1 MTKALYRKYR
11 PKSLAEVVGQEQVT
25 TPLIS
30 SLKQD
35 KISHAYLFIGP
46 RGTGKTSVARI
57 LAHEV
62 NNFSYGVEDDYVDI
76 IEIDGASN
84 RGVDNIR
91 ELREK
96 VTIAPTRGK
105 YKIYI
110 IDEVHMLTKE
120 AFNALLKTLEEPP
133 AHVIFI
139 MATTDAY
146 KVPVTITSRAQTYT
160 FKLANPEVM
169 LGFLK
174 SITEKEKIKITDDA
188 LKIVV
193 KRGGGSFRDSLSLLD
208 QISTLSDTQI
218 TEEMVISA
226 LGLPQDEKI
235 HALLDAYL
243 SGDVVKITT
252 IVKELLSSGIKADT
266 LASEIISTIIEKPNS
281 ELFSLL
287 AKLPEV
293 KAPFAEAKLL
303 VALSDALCTT
313 KPQRTAEIQQQPKA
327 QQAPDI
333 QQQPKAQQTPDVQQ
347 PSGFG
352 QKSEA
357 QQAKSIEQTP
367 KAEVLQPSESDI
379 KPTVL
384 SASANKQS
392 TTVFDWDNF
401 LSRVRELNDAVYLQL
416 LKTNHTLIDDCLNI
430 YPEKKVVKTIL
441 SRDNNKRIL
450 IDASGGGVK
459 ITIHE
464 VGDLPDTITKD
475 SVLTKISD
483 IMGGEVKNDGGEN
496 PFGE

>member
-1 MTKALYRKYR
+1 MAKALYRKYR

-35 KISHAYLFIGP
+35 KVSHAYLFIGP

-160 FKLANPEVM
+160 FKLASPEVM

-208 QISTLSDTQI
+208 QISTLSDEQI

-303 VALSDALCTT
+303 VALSDALYTT
-313 KPQRTAEIQQQPKA
+313 KPQRTLEPQQQQPRAQQIPIPQRPLEPQQKPEIQQAPK
-327 QQAPDI
+327 I
-333 QQQPKAQQTPDVQQ
+333 K
-347 PSGFG
+347 
-352 QKSEA
+352 
-357 QQAKSIEQTP
+357 QTP
-367 KAEVLQPSESDI
+367 KTVTPQPSENSVEPTTPSTSMN
-379 KPTVL
+379 KPPM
-384 SASANKQS
+384 
-392 TTVFDWDNF
+392 TVFDWDEF
-401 LSRVRELNDAVYLQL
+401 LRRVRELNDAVYLQL

-450 IDASGGGVK
+450 INASGGSVK